1 MPLTHEMKGDDLAR
15 PAWPEAVFRA
25 PLLRGLDER
34 GRTEVQSSGRLLEVA
49 AGDVLFEAGEPSD
62 ALFVMV
68 SGEVELWSIAR
79 GDEAASLVRVL
90 TQDSILGEEAALSGL
105 RRSAR
110 AVCSARSRLAEV
122 PFGVLSRALK
132 RAGATSL
139 LDREVR
145 VLERSM
151 TRSLLAAL
159 SFGRHLDSA
168 DLELLLDAVH
178 TRHYEPGQFL
188 QRQGDPPKHCL
199 LLQKGL
205 VQIQSEQ
212 DGRVRVHGYLSGGDF
227 FGDEEIL
234 AGEPHRYSVVAMGDT
249 VCIHADAAVMRR
261 LCDSN
266 VGLAKRLRRLTLA
279 RRSAPSEL
287 DTASN
292 LTQHVLRDA
301 YRMQAARSLLAIDQD
316 TCVRCGHCAWAC
328 AESHDGVSRLIR
340 SGDKVI
346 VAEAG
351 ALANLLLPN
360 TCQHCEHPSCMID
373 CPTGAIGRD
382 VEGEVFIRENLCT
395 GCGACAKACPWHNI
409 QLAPRAELTDRVAS
423 AKLSELVAVKCDLCR
438 EYEAPACV
446 RSCPTD
452 ALQRLDPR
460 QEFSEVRAL
469 FGGTAQ
475 AGPAARGAATRSARS
490 VGQSVAP
497 IGVSAAFALF
507 SFTALWLAPSSRV
520 LVLGAG
526 VVAGFGSLLL
536 ASHALLKRRVSLWLR
551 PRTTPSLARVGTR
564 SPVGSFLSPWVRAH
578 QSLGLVTLGAA
589 IWHSGFVWPGGVSG
603 ALLATLLALA
613 FTGVFGAVCY
623 RLVPSRLSRLEWRGA
638 LPEELG
644 RERRELVDRLYRL
657 MSGQDALVKRVAE
670 LILVPYSGSMWESL
684 RLLVSGR
691 DLKQERARLR
701 RVIDE
706 RLEGRGRE
714 RMLVIDDLIKVVVD
728 LRALPLRR
736 GLTAV
741 LRLWQPLHAGLTVA
755 LVALL
760 ALHVV
765 ARLG

>member
-1 MPLTHEMKGDDLAR
+1 MDIAVPGAPKSNAG
-15 PAWPEAVFRA
+15 WPEAVFRV

-34 GRTEVQSSGRLLEVA
+34 GRGEVQSSGRLLELG
-49 AGDVLFEAGEPSD
+49 AGDVLFEPGDPSD
-62 ALFVMV
+62 ALFVV
-68 SGEVELWSIAR
+68 IRGEVELWALAR
-79 GDEAASLVRVL
+79 GDEAASLVRVAA
-90 TQDSILGEEAALSGL
+90 QDNTLGEEAVVSGL

-110 AVCSARSRLAEV
+110 ALCHVPTRLVEV
-122 PFGVLSRALK
+122 PFGVLSRALT

-145 VLERSM
+145 ALERSM
-151 TRSLLAAL
+151 TRNLLAAL
-159 SFGRHLDSA
+159 SFGRHLGSA

-178 TRHYEPGQFL
+178 TRSYESGQFL
-188 QRQGDPPKHCL
+188 QRQGDPPEHCL
-199 LLQKGL
+199 LIQKGL

-212 DGRVRVHGYLSGGDF
+212 EGRARVHGYLSGGDF

-249 VCIHADAAVMRR
+249 VCIHADASVMRR

-279 RRSAPSEL
+279 HRTEPVRLETAP
-287 DTASN
+287 N

-301 YRMQAARSLLAIDQD
+301 YRMQMARSLLAIDQNS
-316 TCVRCGHCAWAC
+316 CVRCGHCAWAC

-340 SGDKVI
+340 SGDKVV

-351 ALANLLLPN
+351 AFANLLLPN
-360 TCQHCEHPSCMID
+360 TCQHCEHPACMID

-382 VEGEVFIRENLCT
+382 AEGEVFIRENLCT

-409 QLAPRAELTDRVAS
+409 QLAPRAELAPEPVAT

-452 ALQRLDPR
+452 AIQRLDPR

-469 FGGTAQ
+469 FGGAPAAAEPVAGSRAPRSLWQFWVPLGASTLFLLSSFAVLWH
-475 AGPAARGAATRSARS
+475 ARPGPA
-490 VGQSVAP
+490 
-497 IGVSAAFALF
+497 
-507 SFTALWLAPSSRV
+507 LA
-520 LVLGAG
+520 LGAG
-526 VVAGFGSLLL
+526 VVAGVGSLLL
-536 ASHALLKRRVSLWLR
+536 ASQAVLKRRLALWLA
-551 PRTTPSLARVGTR
+551 PRAKRGLGR
-564 SPVGSFLSPWVRAH
+564 SGMRTYAGSFLSPWVRAH
-578 QSLGLVTLGAA
+578 QSLGVVTLGATL
-589 IWHSGFVWPGGVSG
+589 WHAGFVWPGGVSG
-603 ALLATLLALA
+603 ALLATLLASA
-613 FTGVFGAVCY
+613 GTGVFGALCY
-623 RLVPSRLSRLEWRGA
+623 RLVPPRLSRLEWRGA

-644 RERRELVDRLYRL
+644 RERGELVDRLYRL
-657 MSGQDALVKRVAE
+657 TSGQDALVKRVAE
-670 LILVPYSGSMWESL
+670 VILVPYSRSAWESL

-691 DLKQERARLR
+691 DLTQERARLR

-714 RMLVIDDLIKVVVD
+714 RLTVLEDLIKVVVD

-736 GLTAV
+736 GLTAA
-741 LRLWQPLHAGLTVA
+741 LRIWQPLHAGLTLA
-755 LVALL
+755 LVILL

>member
-1 MPLTHEMKGDDLAR
+1 LA
-15 PAWPEAVFRA
+15 
-25 PLLRGLDER
+25 LG
-34 GRTEVQSSGRLLEVA
+34 
-49 AGDVLFEAGEPSD
+49 AGDVLFEAGDPSD
-62 ALFVMV
+62 ALFVTV
-68 SGEVELWSIAR
+68 SGQLELWSVAR
-79 GDEAASLVRVL
+79 GDEAASLVRVV
-90 TQDSILGEEAALSGL
+90 TQDGILGEEAALPGL

-110 AVCSARSRLAEV
+110 AVCGAPARLAEV
-122 PFGVLSRALK
+122 PFGVLSRALT

-145 VLERSM
+145 ALERSM
-151 TRSLLAAL
+151 TKSLLAAL

-188 QRQGDPPKHCL
+188 QRQGDPPEHCL

-234 AGEPHRYSVVAMGDT
+234 AGEPHRYSVVAMGDA

-279 RRSAPSEL
+279 RRPAPSEL

-360 TCQHCEHPSCMID
+360 TCQHCEHPACMID

-409 QLAPRAELTDRVAS
+409 QLAPRADLTERA
-423 AKLSELVAVKCDLCR
+423 APAQLSELVAVKCDLCR
-438 EYEAPACV
+438 DYEAPACV

-469 FGGTAQ
+469 FGGAT
-475 AGPAARGAATRSARS
+475 GPAEPPARGAADR
-490 VGQSVAP
+490 AP
-497 IGVSAAFALF
+497 RPAWQIGAAIGASAAVALF
-507 SFTALWLAPSSRV
+507 SLVALSLAPAGRV
-520 LVLGAG
+520 LVFGAG
-526 VVAGFGSLLL
+526 VVAGVGSLLL

-551 PRTTPSLARVGTR
+551 PRDTRGLGRTGAR
-564 SPVGSFLSPWVRAH
+564 SPAGSFLSPWVRAH

-589 IWHSGFVWPGGVSG
+589 IWHSGFVWPGGASG
-603 ALLATLLALA
+603 ALLVTLLSLA
-613 FTGVFGAVCY
+613 VTGMFGALCY
-623 RLVPSRLSRLEWRGA
+623 RLVPRRLSRLEWRGA

-657 MSGQDALVKRVAE
+657 TSGQDALVKRVTE
-670 LILVPYSGSMWESL
+670 LILVPYSGSIWESL

-714 RMLVIDDLIKVVVD
+714 RLLVIDDIIKVVVD
-728 LRALPLRR
+728 LRALP
-736 GLTAV
+736 
-741 LRLWQPLHAGLTVA
+741 
-755 LVALL
+755 
-760 ALHVV
+760 
-765 ARLG
+765 